1 METAYKATILEPPS
15 DLVVLEDADP
25 RRTRRVALVGQPN
38 VGKSALFGELTSRYV
53 TISNFPGTTVEVFRG
68 RTRAA
73 GLDFEV
79 LDTPGISGI
88 PAESEDERATMAV
101 LETEAPDLIVQVA
114 DAKNLRRALLL
125 TAELSRLR
133 IPMVL
138 ALNMIDE
145 SREKG
150 ILVSA
155 DLLAE
160 ELGIPVVETVATTGR
175 GIDTLR
181 SSLAAARVCSFD
193 GGNPVRWVEG
203 ILGRTRWSG
212 TSAPAGAGFRTRAL
226 TVAALA
232 GSALHLANYVGGWT
246 GLPSAAGLL
255 EEALLRATLPEPA
268 VTAGVVVLAY
278 LLPVLLPVLWAFK
291 VDPAFNERF
300 GVWARKPLTG
310 GLILVVAISSTFQ
323 LVGVLGAQ
331 VLVELLEERL
341 FALWVTPLLQAAIPE
356 GFFRD
361 LVVGPYGVVSMGLAY
376 GIAIVLP
383 VVFTFFVAFGFLEDS
398 GYLPR
403 LSILSDR
410 LLRTMG
416 LHGRAFLPM
425 VLGLG
430 CVTMATL
437 TTRILSSRK
446 ERFIATFLL
455 ALGIPCSAQ
464 LGVILGIT
472 AGMSAKAL
480 LLVAGTVVLQLILV
494 GWLLSRVYPGERS
507 SFILELPPIRFPVW
521 RNILR
526 KTGLRVAWFLREA
539 LPLFALGAL
548 ILFLMDWT
556 RILGGIIAV
565 AEPVVVGLLGLP
577 KETATIFLMGFLR
590 RDYGAAGLFD
600 LSRQGVLDTG
610 QIVVG
615 LVVLT
620 LFVPCVA
627 NSFVMAKEQGSLRAA
642 LMIASIFVYAVLV
655 GAVLSRLL
663 QMSSPGW

>member
-1 METAYKATILEPPS
+1 VETAYKATILEPPS

-193 GGNPVRWVEG
+193 GADPVRWVEG

-212 TSAPAGAGFRTRAL
+212 TAAPAGASFRTRAL

-255 EEALLRATLPEPA
+255 EEAFLRATIPDPA

-480 LLVAGTVVLQLILV
+480 LLVSGTVVLQLILV

-627 NSFVMAKEQGSLRAA
+627 NSFVMAKEQGWLRAA